1 MYKWV
6 LIKQIKFFELL
17 LFLRVGR
24 VFFFFFEW
32 GGLWEVRVTVILFV
46 NPLVQFGSSLCA
58 SLGFVPG
65 GGPFLRSEIA

>member
-6 LIKQIKFFELL
+6 LIKRIKFSRIIASIITGEQSFKLK
-17 LFLRVGR
+17 R
-24 VFFFFFEW
+24 

-58 SLGFVPG
+58 SLGLVPV
-65 GGPFLRSEIA
+65 GGPLS